1 MKSIRTIVILLVAFL
16 GMQANAQNLKIGH
29 INSSDILKLMPE
41 VKAAQGELEKFSKE
55 LQNQSDLLV
64 GEYQKKTEEYQSLP
78 TTTSDV
84 LKKDKETEIGQLE
97 QRIKK
102 FQEDAQGEVS
112 KKQAELLEPIMKKLQ
127 DAIKEVAKEKTY
139 DYILDTSNGSVIFQN
154 EAFDIAPIVKKKLNI
169 LN

>member
-1 MKSIRTIVILLVAFL
+1 MKIIRTVVILVIALV

-41 VKAAQGELEKFSKE
+41 VKAAQAELEKFSKE

-64 GEYQKKTEEYQSLP
+64 SEYQKKTDEYQSLP
-78 TTTSDV
+78 PNTSDI
-84 LKKDKETEIGQLE
+84 LKKDKETEIVQLE

-112 KKQAELLEPIMKKLQ
+112 KKQSELLEPIMKKLQ
-127 DAIKEVAKEKTY
+127 DVIKEVAKEKGY
-139 DYILDTSNGSVIFQN
+139 DYILDTSTGSVVYQN
-154 EAFDIAPIVKKKLNI
+154 EAFDIAPLVKKKLNI
-169 LN
+169 LE

>member
-1 MKSIRTIVILLVAFL
+1 MKILRTVTILLITL
-16 GMQANAQNLKIGH
+16 ISMQTNAQNLKIGH

-41 VKAAQGELEKFSKE
+41 VIAAQGELEKFSKE
-55 LQNQSDLLV
+55 LQNQSDILV
-64 GEYQKKTEEYQSLP
+64 GEYQKKTDEYQSLP
-78 TTTSDV
+78 PTTSDI
-84 LKKDKETEIGQLE
+84 LKKDKETEIVQLE

-127 DAIKEVAKEKTY
+127 DVIKEVAKEKGY
-139 DYILDTSNGSVIFQN
+139 DYILDTSTGSVVFQN
-154 EAFDIAPIVKKKLNI
+154 EAFDISSFVKKKLNI

>member
-1 MKSIRTIVILLVAFL
+1 MKIIRTVTILLITFI
-16 GMQANAQNLKIGH
+16 GIQTNAQNLKIGH

-41 VKAAQGELEKFSKE
+41 VIAAQGALEKFSKE
-55 LQNQSDLLV
+55 LQNQSDILV
-64 GEYQKKTEEYQSLP
+64 AEYQKKTDEYQALP
-78 TTTSDV
+78 PTTSDI
-84 LKKDKETEIGQLE
+84 LKKDKETEIVQLE

-127 DAIKEVAKEKTY
+127 DVIKEVAKEKGY
-139 DYILDTSNGSVIFQN
+139 DYILDTSTGSVVFQN
-154 EAFDIAPIVKKKLNI
+154 EAYDISSFVKKKLNI

>member
-1 MKSIRTIVILLVAFL
+1 MKIIRTIVILVIALVSL
-16 GMQANAQNLKIGH
+16 QANAQNLKIGY

-41 VKAAQGELEKFSKE
+41 VKAAQAELEKYSKE

-64 GEYQKKTEEYQSLP
+64 SEYQKKTDEYQGLP
-78 TTTSDV
+78 TTTSDI
-84 LKKDKETEIGQLE
+84 LKKDKETEIVQLE

-112 KKQAELLEPIMKKLQ
+112 KKQSELLEPIMKKLQ
-127 DAIKEVAKEKTY
+127 DVIKEVAKEKGY
-139 DYILDTSNGSVIFQN
+139 DYILDTSTGSVIYQN
-154 EAFDIAPIVKKKLNI
+154 EAYDISSFVKKKLNI